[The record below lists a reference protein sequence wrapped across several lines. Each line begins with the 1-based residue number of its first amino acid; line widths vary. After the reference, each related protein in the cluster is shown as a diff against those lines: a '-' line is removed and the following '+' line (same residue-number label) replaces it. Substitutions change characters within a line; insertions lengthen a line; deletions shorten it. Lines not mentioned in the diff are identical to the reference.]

1 MSGSTRVLRRCAG
14 LCVLLVAGAAWPAAA
29 RTLDGVTMPETVAS
43 AGETL
48 QLNGL
53 GLRRFT
59 ILRIHGYVAGLYVA
73 QPARTA
79 QTILDEPGSKL
90 LRLHFLH
97 AAGVGRVQDQLR
109 EQHASICA
117 EGCPR
122 SDEGAF
128 AQLLRTARPVRPG
141 DVTTYVYGPGGL
153 QVLFNDQSLAVIP
166 DVDFARRMLAGM
178 IGAHPPSA
186 ELRDGLLGGS

>member
-1 MSGSTRVLRRCAG
+1 MTGANRIRRCCAG
-14 LCVLLVAGAAWPAAA
+14 LCALLLGSAADPAAA
-29 RTLDGVTMPETVAS
+29 RTLDGVTMPDTVAT
-43 AGETL
+43 AGQTL

-59 ILRIHGYVAGLYVA
+59 LLRIHGYVAGLYVP
-73 QPARTA
+73 QPAREA
-79 QTILDEPGSKL
+79 QTILAEPGTKL

-97 AAGVGRVQDQLR
+97 AAGAGRVQDQLR
-109 EQHASICA
+109 EQHVSICA
-117 EGCPR
+117 DGCPK
-122 SDEGAF
+122 SDDDAF
-128 AQLLRTARPVRPG
+128 ARLLQTARPVKPG

-166 DVDFARRMLAGM
+166 DIDFARRMLAGM

>member
-1 MSGSTRVLRRCAG
+1 MTGSIRSRRCCAG
-14 LCVLLVAGAAWPAAA
+14 LCVLLLAVAGPPARA
-29 RTLDGVTMPETVAS
+29 RTLDGVTMPDTVAA

-48 QLNGL
+48 RLNGL

-59 ILRIHGYVAGLYVA
+59 MLRIHGYVAGLYVP
-73 QPARTA
+73 QVAREA
-79 QTILDEPGSKL
+79 QTILAEAGTKL

-117 EGCPR
+117 DGCPK
-122 SDEGAF
+122 SDDDAF
-128 AQLLRTARPVRPG
+128 AALLHTARPVKPG

-166 DVDFARRMLAGM
+166 DIDFARRMLAGM

>member
-1 MSGSTRVLRRCAG
+1 MTGSTRLRRCCAG
-14 LCVLLVAGAAWPAAA
+14 LCVLLLAAAAAPAAA
-29 RTLDGVTMPETVAS
+29 RSLDGVTMPETVAR

-59 ILRIHGYVAGLYVA
+59 ILRIHGYVAGLYVP
-73 QPARTA
+73 QPARAA

-97 AAGVGRVQDQLR
+97 AAGAGRVQDQLR

-117 EGCPR
+117 EGCPK
-122 SDEGAF
+122 SDEDSF
-128 AQLLRTARPVRPG
+128 AQLLQTARAVKPG
-141 DVTTYVYGPGGL
+141 DVTTYVYGPKGL
-153 QVLFNDQSLAVIP
+153 QVLFNDESLAVIP
-166 DVDFARRMLAGM
+166 DIDFARRMLAGM

-186 ELRDGLLGGS
+186 ELRDGLLGGT